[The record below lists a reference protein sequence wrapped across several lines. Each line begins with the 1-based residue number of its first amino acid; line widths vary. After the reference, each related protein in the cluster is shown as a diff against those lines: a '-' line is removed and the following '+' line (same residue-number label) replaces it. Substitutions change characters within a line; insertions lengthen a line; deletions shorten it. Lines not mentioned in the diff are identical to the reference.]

1 MALRASASPS
11 RPPARF
17 THCSPGKR
25 WAKPRPDFGQRPS
38 RSAPGRDHGPMGN
51 VVPAAAGTFG
61 SRRGRRSTTEANA
74 RLTSI
79 TGMVLFVLLAV
90 QGVTI
95 VAIHRLVTA
104 HIVLGLVLLGP
115 LAVKLGSTGYRFMR
129 YYAGDPD
136 YSAAGPPQILLRLL
150 APFVVLTT
158 LVVFGSGIALIAV
171 KPRDGGLLLFLHKV
185 SFILWFGAMTIHVL
199 AYLLPA
205 ATRTLDDLTGR
216 GPAAVLASR
225 RSRWMI
231 LGGGT
236 LLGLVLGIAG
246 LGWAHPWS
254 VWFGAG
260 GARDR

>member
-1 MALRASASPS
+1 MGHVA
-11 RPPARF
+11 PA
-17 THCSPGKR
+17 T
-25 WAKPRPDFGQRPS
+25 
-38 RSAPGRDHGPMGN
+38 
-51 VVPAAAGTFG
+51 AGTLG
-61 SRRGRRSTTEANA
+61 PRRGSTSTTEANG

-95 VAIHRLVTA
+95 VAVHRLVTA

-115 LAVKLGSTGYRFMR
+115 LAVKLGSTGYRFVR
-129 YYAGDPD
+129 YYAGDPE
-136 YSAAGPPQILLRLL
+136 YAAAGPPQVLLRLL

-171 KPRDGGLLLFLHKV
+171 KPRDGGPLLLLHKA

-199 AYLLPA
+199 AYFLPA
-205 ATRTLDDLTGR
+205 AKRTLDDVTGH
-216 GPAAVLASR
+216 GPAAVLAGQ

-231 LGGGT
+231 LGGGM
-236 LLGLVLGIAG
+236 LVGLVLGIAG

-260 GARDR
+260 GGRDR